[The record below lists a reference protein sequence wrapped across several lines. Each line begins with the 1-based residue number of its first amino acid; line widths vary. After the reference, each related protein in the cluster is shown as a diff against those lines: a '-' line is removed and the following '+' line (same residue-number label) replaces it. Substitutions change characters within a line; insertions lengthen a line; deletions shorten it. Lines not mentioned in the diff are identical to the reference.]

1 MLNNIKY
8 LSKNFHPKIDFIDLN
23 QLLDS
28 LEAILQY
35 F

>member
-8 LSKNFHPKIDFIDLN
+8 LSKNFYSKADFIDLN

-28 LEAILQY
+28 FEAILQY

>member
-8 LSKNFHPKIDFIDLN
+8 LSKNFHSKADFIDLN